1 MEERNFKMFYKN
13 HKKLINQIIWIIFNS
28 TLFIAT
34 FYWLI
39 KGNTYAANYVRFIV
53 YLHFFISLIVFDN
66 ETKNRIKEKGYNIHP
81 NLNFF
86 IDFCLSIILVI
97 SGHWWFGLI
106 YIIGGK
112 LQQEIY
118 M

>member
-1 MEERNFKMFYKN
+1 MEEKNFKMFYKN

-28 TLFIAT
+28 TLFTAT
-34 FYWLI
+34 FYWLV
-39 KGNTYAANYVRFIV
+39 KGNTYAENYIRLIV
-53 YLHFFISLIVFDN
+53 YLHFFISLVVFDD
-66 ETKNRIKEKGYNIHP
+66 EAKNRIKEKGYDIDP

-86 IDFCLSIILVI
+86 VDSCLGTILVI
-97 SGHWWFGLI
+97 FGHWWFGVL

-112 LQQEIY
+112 FQQEIY